1 MNREHFFTL
10 ARNILETPTAPFH
23 ERMVVERLQSLIGD
37 NSLLSDQLDRYGN
50 YIVRYC
56 HPEIDAARVPA
67 IAAIAHMDHPGFEI
81 SEVRDGLVLANMY
94 GWITADHLKGSSVVV
109 ETARGQVWG
118 RITDIDYEQKNEPT
132 EEEQLYRDPIE
143 VLFPQSR
150 PRRVVSLTLAM
161 REKVEV
167 GDFGHSGLVGYE
179 EVGPA
184 IRSRSIDDLAG
195 CSVVLATLL
204 ELAETNAKTHFI
216 GIFSR
221 AEENGLN
228 GALALMQDDMLPKDT
243 WLISVEASHK
253 RAGVDMGKGP
263 VIRLGDHH
271 TIFDLALV
279 NHLRESA
286 AQLKEENANF
296 MVQQRVMDGG
306 TCESTAYA
314 AFGYRSAG
322 IALPLGNYH
331 NMSEDPHDPHL
342 RPEYIYKDDL
352 WWAYI
357 LLLRAAVNGPHIDA
371 DNTALRKR
379 LMARAGQF
387 LEKLIE
393 TV

>member
-1 MNREHFFTL
+1 MDREQFFSI
-10 ARNILETPTAPFH
+10 AKRILETPTAPFH
-23 ERMVVERLQSLIGD
+23 EHMVVESIRSHIGD
-37 NSLLSDQLDRYGN
+37 NQHLSAQFDRYGN
-50 YIVRYC
+50 YVVKYC
-56 HPEIDAARVPA
+56 HPNIDPTKTPA

-81 SEVRDGLVLANMY
+81 SEVRDGLVLANMF
-94 GWITADHLKGSSVVV
+94 GWITADHLKGSDVIV
-109 ETARGQVWG
+109 ETKRGPVAG
-118 RITDIDYEQKNEPT
+118 RITDVDFQQDAPPS
-132 EEEQLYRDPIE
+132 EEEQQYRDPIE
-143 VLFPQSR
+143 VLFPQQR
-150 PRRVVSLTLAM
+150 PRRVVSLTLSM

-167 GDFGHSGLVGYE
+167 GDFGHTGLTGYQ
-179 EVGPA
+179 EVGPV

-195 CSVVLATLL
+195 CSIVLATLL
-204 ELAETNAKTHFI
+204 SLAESQAETNFI

-228 GALALMQDDMLPKDT
+228 GAIALMQDEMLPRDT
-243 WLISVEASHK
+243 WLISVEASHSK
-253 RAGVDMGKGP
+253 AGVEIGKGP

-271 TIFDLALV
+271 TIFDLSLI

-286 AQLKEENANF
+286 AQLKEENINF
-296 MVQQRVMDGG
+296 MVQQRIMDRG

-314 AFGYRSAG
+314 AFGYRTAG

-357 LLLRAAVNGPHIDA
+357 LLLRAAVTGPHIDK
-371 DNTALRKR
+371 DNIALRKR